1 MRDALL
7 VTGVCVSC
15 GEFGVCV
22 SRACSLPLDSTVQ
35 PQRKEWLSWSS
46 LKIGNTL
53 PILKTIINRSC
64 ALLRLSALC
73 KPRVSSCATL
83 LPTCQATCIQMPL
96 AHVATST
103 CIVVNARALYYMLG
117 SCGSF
122 SPCGKTSHTL
132 AHCCREHSEC
142 RPWARCLAA
151 VMPSCGNTCC
161 VGADWLLGDC
171 TPRIELST

>member
-1 MRDALL
+1 VCGGSAIHVCDALL
-7 VTGVCVSC
+7 LTRVCVSC

-53 PILKTIINRSC
+53 PIFKTIINRSC

-83 LPTCQATCIQMPL
+83 RPTCIQIPL
-96 AHVATST
+96 AHAATST
-103 CIVVNARALYYMLG
+103 CIVVNARAYITRG
-117 SCGSF
+117 I
-122 SPCGKTSHTL
+122 
-132 AHCCREHSEC
+132 
-142 RPWARCLAA
+142 
-151 VMPSCGNTCC
+151 CC

-171 TPRIELST
+171 TPRIEL